1 MAMALW
7 NCLNWVRW
15 RQVDLTV
22 ILWPPSNEYFEE
34 IAEILARNSEILTVR
49 TVNIREDSFRN
60 FVTEL
65 YAIDYAD
72 PKKIA
77 RKIQRLEQPPHRIQV
92 LKIRLSN
99 PKFSAQDT
107 LNRVRCETIGDIKDE
122 IRRKYRGH
130 IKDYVY
136 DIIIHSTETDYQSVE
151 FENLMLRYL
160 NDSKLTYDR

>member
-1 MAMALW
+1 MVIALW
-7 NCLNWVRW
+7 NCFNWVRW

-34 IAEILARNSEILTVR
+34 ITEMLARNSEILTVR
-49 TVNIREDSFRN
+49 TVNIREDSFRK

-77 RKIQRLEQPPHRIQV
+77 RKIQRLEQPPHRIRV

-122 IRRKYRGH
+122 IRRKYRGL

-136 DIIIHSTETDYQSVE
+136 DIIIHSTETDYQRSNAEIFERFKGSV
-151 FENLMLRYL
+151 
-160 NDSKLTYDR
+160 

>member
-1 MAMALW
+1 MVMALW
-7 NCLNWVRW
+7 NCFNWVRW

-22 ILWPPSNEYFEE
+22 ILWQPSNEYFEE
-34 IAEILARNSEILTVR
+34 ITEMLARNSEILTVR
-49 TVNIREDSFRN
+49 TVNIREDSFRK

-77 RKIQRLEQPPHRIQV
+77 RKIQRLEQPPHRIHV

-122 IRRKYRGH
+122 IRRKYRGL

-151 FENLMLRYL
+151 FENLMLKYL
-160 NDSKLTYDR
+160 KDSKVAYD

>member
-1 MAMALW
+1 MVIALW
-7 NCLNWVRW
+7 NCFNWVRW

-34 IAEILARNSEILTVR
+34 ITEMLARNSEILTVR
-49 TVNIREDSFRN
+49 TVNIREDSFRK

-77 RKIQRLEQPPHRIQV
+77 RKIQRLEQPPHRIRV

-122 IRRKYRGH
+122 IRRKYRGL

-151 FENLMLRYL
+151 FEDLMLKYL
-160 NDSKLTYDR
+160 KDSKVAYD

>member
-1 MAMALW
+1 MVMALW
-7 NCLNWVRW
+7 NFFNWVRW

-34 IAEILARNSEILTVR
+34 ITEMLARNSEILTVR
-49 TVNIREDSFRN
+49 TVNIREDSFRK

-99 PKFSAQDT
+99 PKFTAQDT
-107 LNRVRCETIGDIKDE
+107 LNRVRCETIGYIKDE
-122 IRRKYRGH
+122 IRRKYRGL

-151 FENLMLRYL
+151 FENLMLKYL
-160 NDSKLTYDR
+160 KDSKVAYD

>member
-1 MAMALW
+1 MAIALW
-7 NCLNWVRW
+7 NCFNWVRW

-34 IAEILARNSEILTVR
+34 ITEMLARNSEILTVR
-49 TVNIREDSFRN
+49 TVNIREDSFRK

-77 RKIQRLEQPPHRIQV
+77 RKIQRLEQPPHRIRV

-122 IRRKYRGH
+122 IRRKYRGL

-151 FENLMLRYL
+151 FEDLMLKYL
-160 NDSKLTYDR
+160 KDSKVAYD